1 MRNNVCARKMKS
13 QTQNIMKQFNLEE
26 YLANPSK
33 KVVTRDGRKV
43 TRFLCTDAKGD
54 YPIVALVEKFS
65 GSEMPISYTKEGEN
79 RIGAKSNGDLFFVPE
94 KHEGWVNIYKAGVY
108 RETLVCMVNR
118 YVGSS
123 IWPTEEAAKTAADP
137 DPVTTIK
144 IEWEE

>member
-13 QTQNIMKQFNLEE
+13 QTENIMKQFNLEE

-33 KVVTRDGRKV
+33 KVVTRDGRSV
-43 TRFLCTDAKGD
+43 RIVCTDRVLGTF
-54 YPIVALVEKFS
+54 PVLALVMEKS
-65 GSEMPISYTKEGEN
+65 GIENSYSYKTNGQYNEQGISN
-79 RIGAKSNGDLFFVPE
+79 LDLFFASE
-94 KHEGWVNIYKAGVY
+94 KHEGWLNIYKAGVH

-123 IWPTEEAAKTAADP
+123 IWPTEEAAKAAADA